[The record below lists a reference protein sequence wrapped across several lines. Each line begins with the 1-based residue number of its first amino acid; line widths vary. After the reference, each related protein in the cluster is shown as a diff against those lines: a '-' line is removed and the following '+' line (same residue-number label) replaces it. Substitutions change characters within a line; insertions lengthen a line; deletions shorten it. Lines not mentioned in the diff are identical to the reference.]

1 MPSKRAFIASLFGA
15 TVLLSVLTHRATP
28 QRITTGT
35 IIESQAG
42 EWIAVASE
50 QTDPRGFRI
59 TLREATTFEG
69 NPAALR
75 TGAHVTVWWRS
86 VGERSFVA
94 DRVRVLPFEPTRYE

>member
-1 MPSKRAFIASLFGA
+1 MPSTRAFIASLFGA
-15 TVLLSVLTHRATP
+15 TVLVSVLTYRAAP
-28 QRITTGT
+28 QRTTTGT

-42 EWIAVASE
+42 EWIAVANE

-69 NPAALR
+69 NPTAVS

-94 DRVRVLPFEPTRYE
+94 DRVRVLSFEPARQE